1 MKVLITGA
9 RGTIGSKLVP
19 ALENDCDLRLLSRA
33 HVPGD
38 PRWLQVDLGD
48 FRQTREALEDIEMV
62 IHLAIASGRQGDYEG
77 EAFNS
82 ERFDTNVKGTYHLFQ
97 AAHQAGVRRVI
108 YTSSLTVVWGYPYP
122 AKVAGDAPARPVGTY
137 ALTKQLGE
145 QIAAYFAAV
154 YRLPSLTMRI
164 PAPIDIDD
172 PKSRETPILPQW
184 IAFPDLVQAYQLA
197 LKAPDIDR
205 QIITIVGES
214 SKRRWDLSLAEG
226 LLGYRAQCR
235 LEEMGYTLRQEP
247 DTYEGQGVVW
257 GA

>member
-1 MKVLITGA
+1 
-9 RGTIGSKLVP
+9 
-19 ALENDCDLRLLSRA
+19 
-33 HVPGD
+33 
-38 PRWLQVDLGD
+38 
-48 FRQTREALEDIEMV
+48 
-62 IHLAIASGRQGDYEG
+62 
-77 EAFNS
+77 
-82 ERFDTNVKGTYHLFQ
+82 
-97 AAHQAGVRRVI
+97 
-108 YTSSLTVVWGYPYP
+108 
-122 AKVAGDAPARPVGTY
+122 VAGDAPARPVGTY